1 MSAVAPSNLQH
12 AAEDGDV
19 DSLYRLIAEDPS
31 VLDRLD
37 EVPFDRT
44 PLHIAAMHGRVKFA
58 VEIMRLKPSL
68 SRKLDPDGRSP
79 MQMALQNEQIPTVL
93 RFLEMEPDLVRF
105 KGRLG
110 FTPLHDVVK
119 RGNLQLLREFLAA
132 SPHSITDTTSE
143 GETALHIA
151 VRSRKT
157 VVLDFLLSFLRRS
170 WYREALYWEDKI
182 LNWKDQDGST
192 VLHTAVRLIY
202 VEGVRLLLKCNI
214 HVNALDLQGLTAL
227 DVCEHRE
234 MEKDLIRAGALTSDS
249 MTDHDTAM
257 ASMKQLSFE
266 SRLTLVESMVRFLK
280 GQKTN
285 ISTESCDAL
294 LVVAALVAT
303 ASFQAVLSPPGGLRQ
318 ADSSE
323 NDVLPFGKA
332 GKVVMKQWLYI
343 IFLILNATSFWVTIV
358 AIYLLLPSGFYG
370 HLLTLPLALF
380 SASYLFCSTVIS
392 PSIICV
398 VVNFGF
404 FTVCVVLLLVILLH
418 LSKRRMLLPDRK

>member
-31 VLDRLD
+31 VLERLD
-37 EVPFDRT
+37 ELPFDRT

-132 SPHSITDTTSE
+132 SPHSSLTPRAKGGPILGGQNPQLE
-143 GETALHIA
+143 GPRWFHGTAY
-151 VRSRKT
+151 RSQA
-157 VVLDFLLSFLRRS
+157 D
-170 WYREALYWEDKI
+170 I
-182 LNWKDQDGST
+182 CG
-192 VLHTAVRLIY
+192 
-202 VEGVRLLLKCNI
+202 
-214 HVNALDLQGLTAL
+214 DLQGLTAL

-285 ISTESCDAL
+285 ISTESRDAL

-323 NDVLPFGKA
+323 TDVLPFGKA

-370 HLLTLPLALF
+370 RLLTLPLALF

-392 PSIICV
+392 PSYICV

-404 FTVCVVLLLVILLH
+404 FTLCVVLLLVILLH